1 MCHKSENFTLSIEG
15 MRCEGC
21 VKRIENILAK
31 EKTVNSYD
39 VSLDDKKVTVLLK
52 KKADIAKII
61 EKIENLDFKVTIMK

>member
-1 MCHKSENFTLSIEG
+1 MCHKSVNFTLSIEG

-21 VKRIENILAK
+21 VKRIENILVK